1 MKLTISLLI
10 FENISSFDKKE
21 EDKNTRRKMSLPCNN
36 LCCKCL
42 WTCQNLLFW
51 PEDHSP
57 PSSSWLPDHD
67 AQSVEMPSR
76 SSQLQF
82 GWLYEASGTDRVH
95 HSSAKAVHPLG
106 SWHLAHGLWW
116 ENHQRVALLE
126 MQDIQDNFN
135 ARRFD
140 LKNLIFCTENG
151 MRPTKKRTQHL
162 PQTNMVEVLRCFGGV
177 LLLLAVDALTV
188 CKASLNL
195 KTTKKFWKSM

>member
-1 MKLTISLLI
+1 
-10 FENISSFDKKE
+10 
-21 EDKNTRRKMSLPCNN
+21 MSLPCNN

-82 GWLYEASGTDRVH
+82 DWLYEASGTDRVH

-126 MQDIQDNFN
+126 LQDIQDNFN

-140 LKNLIFCTENG
+140 LKNVIFCTENG

-162 PQTNMVEVLRCFGGV
+162 PQTNMVEVLRCFGDV
-177 LLLLAVDALTV
+177 LLLLAVDVLTV

-195 KTTKKFWKSM
+195 KTTKTFWKSM